1 MPSNKFEVLK
11 DKVMQRGEG
20 SGREAEKDKKEILR
34 EEKAKREVEV

>member
-11 DKVMQRGEG
+11 DKVMQRGEE
-20 SGREAEKDKKEILR
+20 SGREVEKDKKEILR